1 MNASLVHFSNVV
13 DRIQQNSWWS
23 ENFAPGKQGLS
34 GFSIMDTG
42 EGIKIT
48 EVPRE
53 PLESLLLHVR
63 KLTMND
69 SPEKLNKVR
78 KALKS
83 TAKETDQKLLDVWQ
97 KYWRLTFIH
106 PVFTYGR
113 EGKEHV
119 MTPWRVY
126 DCLINGDLFHTNDP
140 EYNAII
146 HGDAKPGTLSQP
158 HMFLRNFFHVAV
170 TNLCFAAIGL
180 NYYIENGCTFD
191 NFQIMPGKRLEA
203 VEFLFFRNKVDE
215 MDAEY
220 KRSNEALTAAG
231 GGEGCRWT

>member
-1 MNASLVHFSNVV
+1 VNASLIHFSNAVE
-13 DRIQQNSWWS
+13 RIQQNSWWFA
-23 ENFAPGKQGLS
+23 NFAPGKQGLT
-34 GFSIMDTG
+34 GFSIVQKGDSFA
-42 EGIKIT
+42 IT

-53 PLESLLLHVR
+53 PFEALLLHVR

-69 SPEKLNKVR
+69 SPENLHKVR
-78 KALKS
+78 KALKA
-83 TAKETDQKLLDVWQ
+83 TAKETDQRLLDVWH

-106 PVFTYGR
+106 PVFTYSH
-113 EGKEHV
+113 ESTQHV

-146 HGDAKPGTLSQP
+146 HGDSKPGTLSQP

-170 TNLCFAAIGL
+170 TNLCLAAIGL
-180 NYYIENGCTFD
+180 NYYIENGCTID

-203 VEFLFFRNKVDE
+203 VEFLFCRNKIDE
-215 MDAEY
+215 MDMEY
-220 KRSNEALTAAG
+220 KRSNDVLIAQG
-231 GGEGCRWT
+231 GGDRCRWT